1 MATKGSMDKI
11 DVGPSKDDIRKVE
24 QSLFAEAK
32 ISDSADESFG
42 IGLLQK
48 PNKED
53 GLKPIKEESH
63 SFGQNIGEEKS
74 ITLKVN
80 PGRIKENLKRGLFW
94 LVFTMLV
101 VSFFYNPFYTYFPW
115 NKDAGVTG
123 NVIAD
128 TEDAT
133 DDSAVTDDMDTADEE
148 AASEEPE
155 PAAAEEEATAPA
167 AEEEPSVT
175 APLPTTPT
183 PVTAPAENTT
193 QTNQT
198 NRTAAS
204 SPHSIRFEVTD
215 AEIIKTTYGWKI
227 GKVSFTIAN
236 NKGVFTAKVR
246 ARGFNTDSRM
256 DARGDQ
262 VVVIG
267 DIQEGD
273 TYTGELELNA
283 QLDTPGEK
291 LVYVELYDEG
301 DSPGAANDRKLA
313 SVEKKVTA
321 IG

>member
-1 MATKGSMDKI
+1 MATKGPLDKMDAS
-11 DVGPSKDDIRKVE
+11 PSKDDIRKVE

-32 ISDSADESFG
+32 IDDTESESFG

-48 PNKED
+48 PRKED
-53 GLKPIKEESH
+53 GLKSIKEESH
-63 SFGQNIGEEKS
+63 SFGQNTGEEKS
-74 ITLKVN
+74 IVLKVN

-101 VSFFYNPFYTYFPW
+101 VSFFYNPFYSYFPW

-128 TEDAT
+128 ADTEDAT
-133 DDSAVTDDMDTADEE
+133 DDSAVTDDTDTADEE
-148 AASEEPE
+148 TAPEEPE
-155 PAAAEEEATAPA
+155 PAAAEEEVAAPA
-167 AEEEPSVT
+167 EEEEPS
-175 APLPTTPT
+175 APSPTTT
-183 PVTAPAENTT
+183 VAATAPAENTT

-198 NRTAAS
+198 NRTSTS
-204 SPHSIRFEVTD
+204 SSRSIRFEVTD

-246 ARGFNTDSRM
+246 ARGFNTNSRM

-321 IG
+321 SG